1 MMSGMMPSVVA
12 VSSSS
17 DYTFSKLILPSI
29 DLVAGFGVVGDVH
42 SGPLIRHRYLVDQD
56 PTQPNLRQ
64 VLLIQQE
71 LFESLVERDYEVGAG
86 QLGENITTQGL
97 DLHALPTG
105 TRLRL
110 GDSAVVELTGLRQP
124 CPQVDD
130 FQDGLTTVLWH
141 RDAEGNMVQ
150 AAGVM
155 SIVLDGGTV
164 KPGDRI
170 ELDIPPEPHQP
181 LVYLPDSHKP
191 TRTPG
196 IR

>member
-1 MMSGMMPSVVA
+1 MTAMMPSVVA

-17 DYTFSKLILPSI
+17 DYTFSKPNLPSV
-29 DLVAGFGVVGDVH
+29 DLIAGFGVVGDVH

-71 LFESLVERDYEVGAG
+71 LFESLAAGGHEVGPG
-86 QLGENITTQGL
+86 QLGDNITTQGL

-110 GDSAVVELTGLRQP
+110 GASAVVELTGLRQP
-124 CPQVDD
+124 CPQVDN
-130 FQDGLTTVLWH
+130 FQDGLTTVLSH
-141 RDAEGNMVQ
+141 RDPEGNNVQ

-170 ELDIPPEPHQP
+170 EVDAPPEPHQP
-181 LVYLPDSHKP
+181 LVYIPNSHKP

>member
-1 MMSGMMPSVVA
+1 MTATMPTVIA

-17 DYTFSKLILPSI
+17 DYTFSKPNLPSV
-29 DLVAGFGVVGDVH
+29 DLIAGLGVVGDVH

-71 LFESLVERDYEVGAG
+71 LFESLAERGHQVGAG
-86 QLGENITTQGL
+86 QLGDNITTQGL

-130 FQDGLTTVLWH
+130 FQDGLTTVLRH
-141 RDAEGNMVQ
+141 QDAAGNSVQ

-155 SIVLDGGTV
+155 SIVLDSGAV

-170 ELDIPPEPHQP
+170 ELDVPPEPHQP
-181 LVYLPDSHKP
+181 LVYIPNSHKP

>member
-1 MMSGMMPSVVA
+1 MPSVVA

-17 DYTFSKLILPSI
+17 DYTFCKPTLPSI
-29 DLVAGFGVVGDVH
+29 GLVAGFGVVGDVH

-64 VLLIQQE
+64 VLLIQEE
-71 LFESLVERDYEVGAG
+71 LLETLSERGHDVGAG
-86 QLGENITTQGL
+86 QLGDNITTQGL

-110 GDSAVVELTGLRQP
+110 GNSAVVELTGLRQP

-130 FQDGLTTVLWH
+130 FQDGLTAVLRH
-141 RDAEGNMVQ
+141 RDAEGNSVQ

-155 SIVLDGGTV
+155 GIVLDGGAV
-164 KPGDRI
+164 APGDRI
-170 ELDIPPEPHQP
+170 ELDVPPEPHQP
-181 LVYLPDSHKP
+181 LVYIPDSHKP
-191 TRTPG
+191 TRPPAV
-196 IR
+196 R

>member
-1 MMSGMMPSVVA
+1 MTVMKPSVVA
-12 VSSSS
+12 VSGSS
-17 DYTFSKLILPSI
+17 DYTFSKPNLPSI
-29 DLVAGFGVVGDVH
+29 DLIAGIGVVGDVH

-71 LFESLVERDYEVGAG
+71 LFEALAERGHEVGAG
-86 QLGENITTQGL
+86 QLGDNITTQGL

-105 TRLRL
+105 THLRL
-110 GDSAVVELTGLRQP
+110 GDNAIVELTGLRQP

-130 FQDGLTTVLWH
+130 FQDGLTTVLRH

-155 SIVLDGGTV
+155 SIVVDGGTV
-164 KPGDRI
+164 MPGDDI
-170 ELDIPPEPHQP
+170 ELDVPPEPHQP
-181 LVYLPDSHKP
+181 LVYIPDSHKP
-191 TRTPG
+191 TRPPG
-196 IR
+196 TR

>member
-1 MMSGMMPSVVA
+1 MMPSVIA
-12 VSSSS
+12 VSSSPA
-17 DYTFSKLILPSI
+17 YTFSKPNLPSVN
-29 DLVAGFGVVGDVH
+29 LVAGIGVEGDAH
-42 SGPLIRHRYLVDQD
+42 SGPLIRHRDLVNQD

-71 LFESLVERDYEVGAG
+71 IFESLAERGHEVGAG
-86 QLGENITTQGL
+86 HLGDNITTQGL

-110 GDSAVVELTGLRQP
+110 GDTAVVELTGLRQP
-124 CPQVDD
+124 CPQIDD
-130 FQDGLTTVLWH
+130 FQNGLTTVLRH
-141 RDAEGNMVQ
+141 RDAEGDMVQ

-170 ELDIPPEPHQP
+170 ELDVPPEPHQP
-181 LVYLPDSHKP
+181 LVYIPDSHKP
-191 TRTPG
+191 TRPPG

>member
-1 MMSGMMPSVVA
+1 MPSVVA

-17 DYTFSKLILPSI
+17 DYTFSKPNLGSI

-71 LFESLVERDYEVGAG
+71 LFEALAARGHEVGPG
-86 QLGENITTQGL
+86 QLGDNITTEGL
-97 DLHALPTG
+97 DLHTLPTG

-124 CPQVDD
+124 CPQVED
-130 FQDGLTTVLWH
+130 FQDGLTAVLRH
-141 RDAEGNMVQ
+141 RVAEGKSVH

-155 SIVLDGGTV
+155 GIVLDGGSVT
-164 KPGDRI
+164 PGDRI
-170 ELDIPPEPHQP
+170 VLDVPPEPHQR
-181 LVYLPDSHKP
+181 LVYIPDSHKP

-196 IR
+196 VR

>member
-1 MMSGMMPSVVA
+1 MTASVVA

-17 DYTFSKLILPSI
+17 DYTFSKPNLPSI
-29 DLVAGFGVVGDVH
+29 DLIAGFGVVGDVH
-42 SGPLIRHRYLVDQD
+42 SGPLIRHRYLVEQD

-71 LFESLVERDYEVGAG
+71 LFESLAERGHTVGPG

-105 TRLRL
+105 TRLQL
-110 GDSAVVELTGLRQP
+110 GAYAVVELTGLRQP

-130 FQDGLTTVLWH
+130 FQEGLTKTLRH
-141 RDAEGNMVQ
+141 RDADGNSVH

-164 KPGDRI
+164 RPGDRI
-170 ELDIPPEPHQP
+170 ELDIPPEPHEP
-181 LVYLPDSHKP
+181 LVYIPNSHKP
-191 TRTPG
+191 TRPPG
-196 IR
+196 VR